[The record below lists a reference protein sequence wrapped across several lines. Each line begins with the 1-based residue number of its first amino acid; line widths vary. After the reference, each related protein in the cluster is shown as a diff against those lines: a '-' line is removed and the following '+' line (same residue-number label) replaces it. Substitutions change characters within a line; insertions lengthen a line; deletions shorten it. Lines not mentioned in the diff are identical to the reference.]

1 MKFQSLPSIFIYV
14 LVFIAIN
21 ALFVLNEQ
29 TGFQIDS
36 EFKLIIGDRFGE
48 HPFWIGISQQLYNL
62 TGGQSFIWRLI
73 PMVFL
78 VGSLLVSYKIGKKLF
93 GKDSLQWAM
102 IIMTCSIFLLFY
114 GRFFSL
120 DNFYFVLQLPMA
132 LLIVDYIKAPKTK
145 SLLFIVPLLLFCFAL
160 DWYKTLVF
168 VLLFGSGVYA
178 FLFQLNKGLKVF
190 YLLFVVGLI
199 VVNYLFLGAGSFN
212 NFFLF
217 QSGNLGL
224 HQYILLLF
232 AGFLPFIGFMFAG
245 IFSLPLQIKRKDEF
259 SIWMFLLLI
268 AGLVSFSVL
277 PIFVI
282 SMLIGKHSLAFASER
297 YKYKNLVKTLFLVHL
312 TLILVGGIVALIWA
326 FIEYRGAGFRAGLG
340 LCSIYWILSFATV
353 VGLYGGNMKYYL
365 RAPLLSGPLFV
376 LFFWVL
382 VFQLDPNVF
391 GPFEP
396 SSFTESDEKISIY
409 LGDISMKNKMDYL
422 YANDKLKN
430 AEVFNGNVTESTMK
444 TPAVLDELSFK
455 NIESSLGDK
464 YTVKSKKYFS
474 GVRFNS
480 LYLIDKVD

>member
-190 YLLFVVGLI
+190 YLLFVLGLI